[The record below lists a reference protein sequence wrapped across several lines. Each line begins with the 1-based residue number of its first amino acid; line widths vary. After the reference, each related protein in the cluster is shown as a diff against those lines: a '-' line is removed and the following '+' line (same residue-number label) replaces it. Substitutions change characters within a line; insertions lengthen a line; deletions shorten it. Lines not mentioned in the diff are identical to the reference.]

1 MDKLK
6 LFIDG
11 KIAIT
16 VYNEEEFNRVV
27 TYLSMNNIFLENGEP
42 ANKMKFIGISEIIF
56 LKGNVAHGKPLV
68 EVSEEMQNRCIKY
81 EFVKKEIE
89 DAIVPNVEEPAP
101 QQKEQSFTSAYNSQ
115 PIDAVVEEKE
125 EVVHEVATDVQLKAD
140 AEVAEITSNIKEFK
154 ENVIPKIKERAN
166 LVITRDNINFA
177 KKEISNLNKNKTL
190 MKNDCKNLKLK
201 ILSNFNKYEKE
212 CKEVE
217 EVIDQVVSTMKSSI
231 ATFEFEDLE
240 ARRKEKAE
248 YVNKQLEK
256 AIQEGLPKEYANHF
270 MFNKKWWENKTYQ
283 VTKFKQEV
291 EAEINRLKEAYER
304 LVKSH
309 ESIKSFIEVQCK
321 SAGIEPLD
329 SATYIRFLDNGS
341 DIADVMN
348 AVTRDIQNI
357 QLNIERA
364 KNKAL
369 EEQKAK
375 EQQFVEQSQNV
386 APQSVI
392 SNTEVSEQDKEAV
405 QEIYEPKFPQLV
417 QTVEATPKGHEGDKY
432 EYTFRIAGDFGTIKT
447 VSSFLKQLA
456 VYGGLEY
463 EKLSGGKVNNG

>member
-1 MDKLK
+1 
-6 LFIDG
+6 
-11 KIAIT
+11 
-16 VYNEEEFNRVV
+16 
-27 TYLSMNNIFLENGEP
+27 
-42 ANKMKFIGISEIIF
+42 
-56 LKGNVAHGKPLV
+56 
-68 EVSEEMQNRCIKY
+68 
-81 EFVKKEIE
+81 
-89 DAIVPNVEEPAP
+89 
-101 QQKEQSFTSAYNSQ
+101 
-115 PIDAVVEEKE
+115 
-125 EVVHEVATDVQLKAD
+125 
-140 AEVAEITSNIKEFK
+140 
-154 ENVIPKIKERAN
+154 
-166 LVITRDNINFA
+166 
-177 KKEISNLNKNKTL
+177 

-201 ILSNFNKYEKE
+201 ILSNFNEYEKE

-231 ATFEFEDLE
+231 ATFEFEGLE

-309 ESIKSFIEVQCK
+309 ESIKSIIEVQCK

-456 VYGGLEY
+456 VYGDLEY
-463 EKLSGGKVNNG
+463 EKLSGGKVNG

>member
-16 VYNEEEFNRVV
+16 VYNAEEFNHVV

-101 QQKEQSFTSAYNSQ
+101 QQKEQSFTSAYDSQ

-177 KKEISNLNKNKTL
+177 KKEISNLNKN
-190 MKNDCKNLKLK
+190 
-201 ILSNFNKYEKE
+201 EKE

-348 AVTRDIQNI
+348 AVTRDIQ
-357 QLNIERA
+357 LNIERA